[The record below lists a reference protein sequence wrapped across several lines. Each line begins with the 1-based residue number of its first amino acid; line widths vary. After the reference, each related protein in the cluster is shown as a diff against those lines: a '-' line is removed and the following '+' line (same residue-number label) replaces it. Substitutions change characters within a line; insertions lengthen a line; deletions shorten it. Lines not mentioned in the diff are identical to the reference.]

1 MGRTLYETLKWHRV
15 RMKVI
20 PIILSIIL
28 FSGLLSATQA
38 FASEYQYNFGK
49 IEIRQQG
56 TEIGTLKAQL
66 ESGVERHEIICR
78 NGLYLLYKTSDG
90 SPVCV
95 EEYFSAPKLVD
106 RGWATLGETSLVI
119 TTDKDVYSL
128 GEKISITMENDGETL
143 LVYSGPIRFFIL
155 DESENDVEYS
165 TDTHLF
171 PTENLLH
178 FDTLSSLS
186 FVWDQTTKNAE
197 SVKPGIYTISTRYMQ
212 PVPSIDLL
220 QLNHQWVETT
230 KTFEIVDEAFVE
242 PIVADNVIDAN
253 NQFAINFYSGI
264 AQGNNDNIFFS
275 PWSIST
281 AFAIAY
287 EGAKEKTADEI
298 QQVFGFPDDYNTR
311 TSEFQSA
318 IASLN
323 PEDALYQ
330 LSVAN
335 ALWLDADFTPFPEYV
350 DTATTYY
357 DSEVSTVEFDG
368 NEGVDKINAWV
379 EEKTNEKIKDIL
391 VPGSTNELTRLAI
404 TNAIYFKGNWVT
416 QFNENNTRD
425 DPFWIT
431 LDESVEVPMMQLE
444 NAILNFTQTEN
455 MQVLRMPYE
464 GDRLSMLVLLPND
477 KDGLSELEESLTV
490 ENLKQW
496 NDQLNP
502 GQIHVYMPKFKLET
516 TYDLVGP
523 LSAMGMPTP
532 FFEGVADF
540 GGITSIHLFISQAI
554 HKAFV
559 DVNEEGTEAAAA
571 TVIMMMTTSEKPPTP
586 IFRADHPFVFLI
598 QDDSTGNILFIGR
611 MMEPPQES

>member
-1 MGRTLYETLKWHRV
+1 MRLVWAI
-15 RMKVI
+15 I
-20 PIILSIIL
+20 PLVL
-28 FSGLLSATQA
+28 FSIVGISESFAQECDTGRELIFKLSNGKPACVTPTTALKLIERGWGMMPTEPAEISEDACKVEPDPGLCRAAFVKYYFNSETQTCEQ
-38 FASEYQYNFGK
+38 FIWGGC
-49 IEIRQQG
+49 QG
-56 TEIGTLKAQL
+56 T
-66 ESGVERHEIICR
+66 VPF
-78 NGLYLLYKTSDG
+78 N
-90 SPVCV
+90 
-95 EEYFSAPKLVD
+95 
-106 RGWATLGETSLVI
+106 
-119 TTDKDVYSL
+119 
-128 GEKISITMENDGETL
+128 
-143 LVYSGPIRFFIL
+143 
-155 DESENDVEYS
+155 
-165 TDTHLF
+165 
-171 PTENLLH
+171 
-178 FDTLSSLS
+178 TLSEC
-186 FVWDQTTKNAE
+186 Q
-197 SVKPGIYTISTRYMQ
+197 MQ
-212 PVPSIDLL
+212 CEVS
-220 QLNHQWVETT
+220 ETT
-230 KTFEIVDEAFVE
+230 PVHVVGAT
-242 PIVADNVIDAN
+242 NVIDAN

-264 AQGNNDNIFFS
+264 AQESDDNIFFS

-281 AFAIAY
+281 AFAIAF

-298 QQVFGFPDDYNTR
+298 QQVFGFPDDYTTR

-335 ALWLDADFTPFPEYV
+335 ALWLDEGFEPFPEYV
-350 DTATTYY
+350 DTAATYY

-379 EEKTNEKIKDIL
+379 EEKTQEKIKDIL
-391 VPGSTNELTRLAI
+391 APGSTDSLTRMAI

-431 LDESVEVPMMQLE
+431 SDESVDIPMMRLE
-444 NAILNFTQTEN
+444 NTILNFTQTES

-496 NDQLNP
+496 NDQLYP

-516 TYDLVGP
+516 TYDLKSS
-523 LSAMGMPTP
+523 LIEMGMLTP
-532 FFEGVADF
+532 FSEGAADF
-540 GGITSIHLFISQAI
+540 GGIAPIYLFISQAI